1 MTENM
6 ELLSVLV
13 VMDLILFR
21 IDPSLRWSPM
31 WSVGAKW
38 NIGKEEFYKKI

>member
-21 IDPSLRWSPM
+21 MTRLC
-31 WSVGAKW
+31 VGRLCGLLAQ
-38 NIGKEEFYKKI
+38 NGI